1 MKKRDKY
8 LTLLSLYI
16 AQSIPMSF
24 FSTVLPV
31 IMRMENISLST
42 IAYVQ
47 LIKLPWI
54 FKFLWAP
61 MIDNRASGIRHYTKW
76 IINTELLYALTLV
89 GLSFIQFESHMP
101 VVMALI
107 VIAILFSATQDIAS
121 DAFAI
126 KILDRKE
133 RGLGNSMQ
141 SSGSF
146 MGTLFGSGVLL
157 MLYPIIGWRYIVL
170 LLGGIVLIALIPVI
184 INTRDASKFVKIEPK
199 RASPKD
205 ILSFFTQPSAWK
217 RIIILAFYY
226 SGLIGILAMLKPL
239 LVDYDYKP
247 ENIGFIFGIY
257 GTSIGAASAFL
268 AGFIL
273 KKLPR
278 KTVLLIFSFLN
289 LLVAPLFLA
298 LIQQSFGTF
307 EVYLGMGFIWCCYG
321 LSSVAIYT
329 ISMDFAREGRE
340 GTDFTIQIVVTHLSG
355 IIMAMIAGNVAEL
368 FGYSNLFL
376 VEIFFAVTALL
387 CVQFL
392 FEPRKEDEVILV
404 KENQ

>member
-1 MKKRDKY
+1 
-8 LTLLSLYI
+8 
-16 AQSIPMSF
+16 
-24 FSTVLPV
+24 
-31 IMRMENISLST
+31 
-42 IAYVQ
+42 
-47 LIKLPWI
+47 
-54 FKFLWAP
+54 